1 MFAASLRLCVK
12 LALEAELKFKRLR
25 DHVERFSR
33 QMGRRVGI
41 GQRSFRVRGYLS
53 NILEL
58 NSGNEPE
65 VEAAIAR
72 LLDRPGTFIDVGANV
87 GQTLGKVLA
96 VDPDRSYLGFEPQIG
111 ACHYIDRFIKDN
123 SLHNALVLPLGLSES
138 GGLKSF
144 WSSGEA
150 DTMASLIQDG
160 SDKSRSVIMTRTGDD
175 VLSELEISEVAAI
188 KIDVEGAE
196 CSVLRG
202 FQRTLSTIGPP
213 IIFEVLPNIAE
224 DGFSDLSV
232 EVAKANSDRAAEL
245 HSYLTSLGYRIYALG
260 ALGEDS
266 EIRAFELDDPARLSG
281 PNFVARKG

>member
-1 MFAASLRLCVK
+1 MK
-12 LALEAELKFKRLR
+12 LKRLR

-33 QMGRRVGI
+33 QMGRQVRI
-41 GQRSFRVRGYLS
+41 GQRNFRVRGYLS

-58 NSGNEPE
+58 DSGNEPE

-72 LLDRPGTFIDVGANV
+72 VLDRPGTFIDVGANV
-87 GQTLGKVLA
+87 GQTLGKVLT
-96 VDPDRSYLGFEPQIG
+96 VDPNRSYLGFEPQIG

-123 SLHNALVLPLGLSES
+123 SLRNALVLPLGLSET

-150 DTMASLIQDG
+150 DTMASLIHDG

-175 VLSELEISEVAAI
+175 VLSELDISEVAAI

-224 DGFSDLSV
+224 DGFSDLT
-232 EVAKANSDRAAEL
+232 VAVARANSDRAAEL
-245 HSYLTSLGYRIYALG
+245 HSYLTSLGYRIYGL
-260 ALGEDS
+260 
-266 EIRAFELDDPARLSG
+266 EISGNDTEVLAFELDDPARLSG

>member
-1 MFAASLRLCVK
+1 LKLR
-12 LALEAELKFKRLR
+12 RLR

-33 QMGRRVGI
+33 QMGRRVRI
-41 GQRSFRVRGYLS
+41 GKRYFRVKGYLS

-58 NSGNEPE
+58 DSTNDPE
-65 VEAAIAR
+65 VQAAIAR
-72 LLDRPGTFIDVGANV
+72 LLERPGTFIDVGANL

-123 SLHNALVLPLGLSES
+123 SLSNAMILPLGLSDS
-138 GGLKSF
+138 GGLRSF

-150 DTMASLIQDG
+150 DTMASLIQYG
-160 SDKSRSVIMTRTGDD
+160 SDKLRSIITTHTGDD
-175 VLSELEISEVAAI
+175 VLLELEISEVAAI

-202 FQRTLSTIGPP
+202 FQRTLSTVGPP
-213 IIFEVLPNIAE
+213 IIFEVLPNVTA
-224 DGFSDLSV
+224 DGFSDLSL
-232 EVAKANSDRAAEL
+232 EVAKANSDRAKEL
-245 HSYLTSLGYRIYALG
+245 HSYLISFGYRIYALV
-260 ALGEDS
+260 ASGE
-266 EIRAFELDDPARLSG
+266 EREVQAFQLDDPAQISG

>member
-1 MFAASLRLCVK
+1 MKLR
-12 LALEAELKFKRLR
+12 RLL
-25 DHVERFSR
+25 DHTERFSR
-33 QMGRRVGI
+33 QMGRRVRI
-41 GQRSFRVRGYLS
+41 GQRNFRVKGYLS

-58 NSGNEPE
+58 GSDSEPD

-123 SLHNALVLPLGLSES
+123 GLTNALVLPLGLSES

-160 SDKSRSVIMTRTGDD
+160 TDKSRSVIMTQTGDD
-175 VLSELEISEVAAI
+175 VLSDLEIDEVAAI
-188 KIDVEGAE
+188 KIDVEGSE

-224 DGFSDLSV
+224 DGFSDLPV
-232 EVAKANSDRAAEL
+232 EVAKANSDRASEL
-245 HSYLTSLGYRIYALG
+245 HSYLSSHGYRIYAL
-260 ALGEDS
+260 AASGEDS
-266 EIRAFELDDPARLSG
+266 EVLAFELNDAARLAG